1 MVDRQNLVPAASAAR
16 AASIS
21 PSPWTRPAKSG
32 RRDRERHR
40 YGLAQ
45 HRSGERYLGNVDQYP
60 LAQADGVEIVA
71 IGVERDLVVRAS
83 LHIVKDCARN
93 FAPGDPPQIFDIGDD
108 GHGGT
113 QDVPLGRTADHRPLS
128 LELAGLTE
136 SPQIRGHHG
145 RHGEGLDAERF
156 ERAAFTLGR
165 LRDNGI
171 AAQQLDLVG
180 R

>member
-1 MVDRQNLVPAASAAR
+1 VQAITAR
-16 AASIS
+16 ETHVANA
-21 PSPWTRPAKSG
+21 G
-32 RRDRERHR
+32 ERHR
-40 YGLAQ
+40 HFGLGADDV
-45 HRSGERYLGNVDQYP
+45 ERLANV
-60 LAQADGVEIVA
+60 GFA
-71 IGVERDLVVRAS
+71 IGRD
-83 LHIVKDCARN
+83 KDRARN

-113 QDVPLGRTADHRPLS
+113 RTCRLGRTHRPLC
-128 LELAGLTE
+128 LELAALAE
-136 SPQIRGHHG
+136 PPQIRGHHG

-165 LRDNGI
+165 FRDDGI